1 MTRAPAGAAAAESG
15 DFDALLAEIR
25 SCAVCAAHLPLGPRP
40 VVRGRPSARLL
51 IISQAPGLLVHRS
64 GLSFDD
70 RSGDRLRFWLG
81 LDRDAFYDESRV
93 AIMGVGFCYPGRA
106 VEGGDRPPRPE
117 CAPLWHARLRAQL
130 RAIELTLLVG
140 SHAISLSLPSVRTR
154 TMSEAVANWR
164 EFLPQFFVLPH
175 PSWRTTLWLRANP
188 WFEAEALPELRARA
202 GAALSPRT
210 LRSAP
215 CLRR

>member
-1 MTRAPAGAAAAESG
+1 MTGRSAAGPNSD

-25 SCAVCAAHLPLGPRP
+25 SCTRCAAQLPLGPRP

-70 RSGDRLRFWLG
+70 RSGERLRFWLG

-106 VEGGDRPPRPE
+106 ANGGDRPPRPE

-140 SHAISLSLPSVRTR
+140 SHAIGLYLPSARTR
-154 TMSEAVANWR
+154 TMSEAVAGWR
-164 EFLPQFFVLPH
+164 EFLPTIFPLPH
-175 PSWRTTLWLRANP
+175 PSWRTTRWLRANP
-188 WFEAEALPELRARA
+188 WFEAEALPELRARVS
-202 GAALSPRT
+202 AALSPRT
-210 LRSAP
+210 PRSAP